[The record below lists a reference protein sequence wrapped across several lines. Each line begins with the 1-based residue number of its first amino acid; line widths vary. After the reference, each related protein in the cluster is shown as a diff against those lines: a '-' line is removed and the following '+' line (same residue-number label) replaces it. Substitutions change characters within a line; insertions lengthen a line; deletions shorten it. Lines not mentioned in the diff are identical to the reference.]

1 MTDTL
6 LPPWQILIFGPQ
18 AVGKMTVGRELARL
32 TGARLLYNHML
43 IDLLTEF
50 FAFGTPPFERLL
62 EETRH
67 RVAEEAA
74 GAGLNL
80 ILTGAWAFDDEA
92 VLPIIERWLEAIEAQ
107 GASAGFVELRAPLE
121 VRLDRNRS
129 ELRRSSKR
137 LDWATDEAVTTLAHA
152 HRWTSDGA
160 FPFPARHLVIENAE
174 VPPGEA
180 AARIVRHFGLRSVEG

>member
-1 MTDTL
+1 MPDRL
-6 LPPWQILIFGPQ
+6 VPPWQILIFGPQ
-18 AVGKMTVGRELARL
+18 AVGKMTVGRELARR

-74 GAGLNL
+74 GAGVNL
-80 ILTGAWAFDDEA
+80 ILTGAWAFDDPS
-92 VLPIIERWLEAIEAQ
+92 VLAIVERWLAAIEAR

-121 VRLDRNRS
+121 VRLERNRS
-129 ELRRSSKR
+129 ELRRSSKK
-137 LDWATDEAVTTLAHA
+137 LEWATDDAVIELANA

-160 FPFPARHLVIENAE
+160 FPFPEHHLVIENAE
-174 VPPGEA
+174 VEATAA
-180 AARIVRHFGLRSVEG
+180 AARIVAHFGLATVEG